1 MRKKI
6 AIVLTAVL
14 VLCAS
19 FVVYGAEAGNLLT
32 NRGQTQ
38 DMGQVDVSIGGALIL
53 GQDTE
58 FTVKLTNAQN
68 ELVSSQK
75 LSLGRDN
82 AKAGRVSFERLAEG
96 DYTVTVSG
104 ERFAQYVQK
113 VSVKNGTAYAVN
125 LTTGFLGGMNYEA
138 GAAHPGVLIIGD
150 VNGDGKTDA
159 ADKTELV
166 NAIEAGAPAGLTDLN
181 GDGVVDLVDLEY
193 LAKGYE
199 HGKDILAAV
208 DRFVPAAA
216 ITASQGKNTVM
227 EQNKR
232 VV

>member
-181 GDGVVDLVDLEY
+181 GDGVV
-193 LAKGYE
+193 
-199 HGKDILAAV
+199 
-208 DRFVPAAA
+208 
-216 ITASQGKNTVM
+216 
-227 EQNKR
+227 
-232 VV
+232 